1 LPAAKT
7 LASRYNGNE
16 FLLLF
21 HRDLVTNGLNF
32 AVLALLFHPSSYF
45 GIVVFLIL
53 TGCGMPV
60 PEEVAIVL
68 AGVLSA
74 EEKLYW
80 GWALLS
86 CLVGALL
93 GDCVM
98 YGIGRRFGET
108 LLSAHP
114 RLSKLLGAE
123 REKRFEDA
131 IERHAFKVMILARF
145 MVGVR
150 GPVYLAAGVIRMP
163 FRKFILIDLIC
174 ATLVV
179 SLVFGLSYLFGAG
192 VLNWIRDAEWTL
204 TITIALV
211 SLIAGVYLFWN
222 RKSIAKAIFGEK
234 KSGEN

>member
-1 LPAAKT
+1 LK
-7 LASRYNGNE
+7 LI
-16 FLLLF
+16 
-21 HRDLVTNGLNF
+21 
-32 AVLALLFHPSSYF
+32 VLATLFHPSSYF
-45 GIVVFLIL
+45 GIVLFLVL

-80 GWALLS
+80 GWALLA

-93 GDCVM
+93 GDSVM
-98 YGIGRRFGET
+98 YFIGRRFGET

-114 RLSKLLGAE
+114 RIYKLLGAE

-131 IERHAFKVMILARF
+131 IERHAFKVMLLARF

-150 GPVYLAAGVIRMP
+150 GPVYLAAGVIKMP
-163 FRKFILIDLIC
+163 FRKFIMIDLVC

-179 SLVFGLSYLFGAG
+179 SCVFGLSYAFGAG
-192 VLNWIRDAEWTL
+192 VLSWIRDAEWTL

-211 SLIAGVYLFWN
+211 SIIAGVYLYWN
-222 RKSIAKAIFGEK
+222 RKSIAKAIFGEGP
-234 KSGEN
+234 SGES